1 MISFKSFFSAAFAVF
16 VGYYLFLSMYYLVLN
31 MVGFFEY
38 WNRRKEH
45 EEENYAALSVS
56 SFTVPV
62 SIIIPAHNEELWI
75 LDCLQ
80 SVLNL
85 NYPEFEIVIVDDGS
99 VDKTIPILKDFLKL
113 KFIHNP
119 YIDHFSSGKILGL
132 YRSEKYPKITV
143 LSKES
148 GSKKAGAVN
157 AGLNIAKYKFVCV
170 MDSDTVLENN
180 ALLKVMAHV
189 QKDPE
194 RIIGIGSYFGLVNGF
209 KIKDG
214 QILERSFSW
223 KPVVAYQTLE
233 YIRTFIGNRIAW
245 SKFNA
250 MPNIAGGFGVWR
262 RDVLLE
268 LGGYNTEFSS
278 EDVEFTFRAHC
289 YVAEHKK
296 ERYRIMML
304 PYYVGWTEGPNDV
317 KSLIQQRDR
326 WQRVMIETVW
336 HYKYML
342 FNPKYGSFG
351 FVTFPY
357 FLFYEVL
364 GVFFESASVA
374 ITVWGYLAGV
384 LNTGIFFGFFIL
396 MILYQ
401 AFISLIP
408 LFTFNRAQ
416 EIFKSK
422 DAAYLVLLSLVEFFW
437 YRWIIAWS
445 KFSGT
450 FNFFR
455 GDRTYKM
462 VPRTR
467 A

>member
-1 MISFKSFFSAAFAVF
+1 MISFKSFFSGAFVIF
-16 VGYYLFLSMYYLVLN
+16 VAYYLFLSVYYLVLN

-62 SIIIPAHNEELWI
+62 SIIIPVHNEELWI
-75 LDCLQ
+75 LDCLK

-85 NYPEFEIVIVDDGS
+85 NYPEFEIIIVDDGS

-119 YIDHFSSGKILGL
+119 YTDHFSSGKILGL
-132 YRSEKYPKITV
+132 YRSEKHPKITV

-148 GSKKAGAVN
+148 GGKKAGAVN

-245 SKFNA
+245 SRFNA

-262 RDVLLE
+262 RDVLLD

-278 EDVEFTFRAHC
+278 EDVEFTFRAHG
-289 YVAEHKK
+289 YIAKHKK
-296 ERYRIMML
+296 KHYRIMML

-364 GVFFESASVA
+364 GVFFELASVV
-374 ITVWGYLAGV
+374 ITVWGYLAGL
-384 LNTGIFFGFFIL
+384 LNTELFFGFFIL

-422 DAAYLVLLSLVEFFW
+422 DAAYLVFLSLVEFFW

-445 KFSGT
+445 KFAGT

-455 GDRTYKM
+455 GDRTYNM